1 MTANM
6 TALTPTTPRFPLR
19 SSRSGVT
26 IIVPAYNEVST
37 IADTVRSLQNQT
49 VPPEEIIVVDDC
61 SNDGTGE
68 VAQELGAVVI
78 RTPTN
83 TGSKAG
89 AQTFVLPRVST
100 KFTAVSDADTILA
113 PDALELLLA
122 EMEDK
127 EVAAA

>member
-1 MTANM
+1 
-6 TALTPTTPRFPLR
+6 
-19 SSRSGVT
+19 VT